1 MDDQIKDIVLCYI
14 IVYSFY
20 EISHS
25 FTGVR

>member
-1 MDDQIKDIVLCYI
+1 MDDQIKDIVLYYI
-14 IVYSFY
+14 IVYCIY